1 MTQADIQVFDTEDQL
16 QQAAAEQIANLLQRT
31 TSQGETRVALAG
43 GSTPRRLYEL
53 LSEIKNINWSR
64 VHVYWSDERAVP
76 PDHEEC
82 NYRMAYEV
90 LLERVSI
97 PDEQIHRMRGE
108 VPPEDAAR
116 QYERV
121 LRETFELEPGQLPQ
135 FDLILLGMGADGH
148 TASLFPGTS
157 AVHERERLVV
167 ANDDPDLSIPRITLT
182 FPVLNAAAKVM
193 FLVAGQDKAPAVRQ
207 VIAGSDGDQPPAAFV
222 RPTNGNLRWLLDREA
237 ATGLA

>member
-207 VIAGSDGDQPPAAFV
+207 VIAGSDGDQPPAAHV

-237 ATGLA
+237 AKDLK